1 MKNSGFPKLNL
12 YVLFRD
18 LFYNFFVI
26 LLAFL
31 TGFIAVRT
39 YFNFVYVPKYRST
52 MTVSVNVADSNVSQD
67 ISKTNFDPLFLI
79 GTFFKTF
86 FKAML

>member
-67 ISKTNFDPLFLI
+67 ISKTIEIAGIFQNVFQTVWEQL
-79 GTFFKTF
+79 
-86 FKAML
+86 A